1 MTIKRTSTKPKL
13 NSKFIDVF
21 GSKMHYLEA
30 GEGDPVL
37 FLHGV
42 PTSSYIWRNIIPHTQ
57 SLKRCIA
64 VDLIGFG
71 KSDKPDLKYSID
83 DHITYLNGFI
93 SALNLK
99 NITLVMHG
107 WGSVIGFDYAMRNET
122 NCQGLIFYEAFLR
135 TINES
140 NYSLPFHEQYAEWSD
155 SSTSEALVTEGAS
168 FVDKVMPQQIMKRLS
183 SDDLNEYR
191 LPFTGAGSG
200 KPIRQYI
207 NELTTNTENIDRIIK
222 TYTEKLIKSKLPKL
236 MLYSVPGFIT
246 TIATVMWAKENF
258 SNLEVVD
265 IGEEF
270 HLAQESNPDLIG
282 ETISVWI
289 QGVEQR

>member
-1 MTIKRTSTKPKL
+1 MTIKRTSTKSKL

-30 GEGDPVL
+30 GEGDPIL

-42 PTSSYIWRNIIPHTQ
+42 PTSSYIWRNIIPHLQ

-71 KSDKPDLKYSID
+71 KSDKPNINYSID

-107 WGSVIGFDYAMRNET
+107 WGSVIGFDYAMRNEK
-122 NCQGLIFYEAFLR
+122 NCQGLIFYESFLR

-140 NYSLPFHEQYAEWSD
+140 NYSLPFHEQYAEWSE
-155 SSTSEALVTEGAS
+155 SSTSHDLVTEGAS
-168 FVDKVMPQQIMKRLS
+168 FVDKVMPQQIMKKLS

-191 LPFTGAGSG
+191 QSFTGNDSG

-207 NELTTNTENIDRIIK
+207 NELTANTEIVDRIIK
-222 TYTEKLIKSKLPKL
+222 NYTDKLITSKIPKL
-236 MLYSVPGFIT
+236 MLYSIPGFIT

-258 SNLEVVD
+258 TNLEVVD

-282 ETISVWI
+282 ETISVWL
-289 QGVEQR
+289 QGIEQR